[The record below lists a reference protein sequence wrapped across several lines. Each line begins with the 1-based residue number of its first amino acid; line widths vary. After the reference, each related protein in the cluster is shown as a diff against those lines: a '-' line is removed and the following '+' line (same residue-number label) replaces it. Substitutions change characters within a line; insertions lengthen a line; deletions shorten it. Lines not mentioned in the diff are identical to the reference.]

1 MADDQIHN
9 SDEVHRADDIGRTR
23 PRMSGRHI
31 VALVLVGVLVV
42 VALLNL
48 DDVSVDL
55 IVGSVEMPLI
65 VIIALSGGIGFLVG
79 WLFFRRRERR
89 QRGG

>member
-1 MADDQIHN
+1 MADDQMSN

-31 VALVLVGVLVV
+31 AGLILVGVLVV

-55 IVGSVEMPLI
+55 IVGSVELPLI
-65 VIIALSGGIGFLVG
+65 AIIALSAIIGFLAG
-79 WLFFRRRERR
+79 WLFFKRRERR

>member
-1 MADDQIHN
+1 VADDQMSN

-23 PRMSGRHI
+23 PRMTGRHI
-31 VALVLVGVLVV
+31 AALILIGLLVV
-42 VALLNL
+42 VAVLNL

-55 IVGSVEMPLI
+55 IVGSVDLPLI
-65 VIIALSGGIGFLVG
+65 AIIALSAIIGFLAG